1 MTTKQCL
8 TGKQVFWSYCVLAAG
23 ALVVNEYYDF
33 GDPGQFP
40 PLVHW
45 FYFMVLGFSVY
56 AVRYLFRG
64 EQRLRGL
71 FDYGIFFT
79 VLVCFVLVFFMNET
93 EDMVIRVQ
101 SLFLVV
107 MGVSGYF
114 ICQHR
119 CGKDIGKSAGEPR
132 QGD

>member
-1 MTTKQCL
+1 MTTKKCL

-23 ALVVNEYYDF
+23 ALVVNGYYDF
-33 GDPGQFP
+33 GDPGQLP

-45 FYFMVLGFSVY
+45 FYVVVLGFNVY

-64 EQRLRGL
+64 EQRQRAL

-79 VLVCFVLVFFMNET
+79 VLVCFVLVFFMKESQN
-93 EDMVIRVQ
+93 MVIRVQ
-101 SLFLVV
+101 SLFLVA
-107 MGVSGYF
+107 MGVSGYY
-114 ICQHR
+114 ICSHL
-119 CGKDIGKSAGEPR
+119 CSKNAEDTVGELR